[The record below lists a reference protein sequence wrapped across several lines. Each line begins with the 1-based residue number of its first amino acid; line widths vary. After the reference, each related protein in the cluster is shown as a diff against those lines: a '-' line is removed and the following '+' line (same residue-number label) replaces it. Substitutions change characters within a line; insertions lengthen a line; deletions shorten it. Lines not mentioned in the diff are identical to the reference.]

1 MAMREGLV
9 QEDIQKILDVA
20 IHAPSGSNS
29 QPWKFIVRGS
39 TISIIAI
46 PEKDH
51 PILNYRNRGT
61 WVAHG
66 ALIENIIIAASSYG
80 YEALVGNYFSDGN
93 NQNLVTNIS
102 LEKKN
107 IAPDTLY
114 PFIQKRTTNRKR
126 YAQTVLTP
134 EQKDALIKEAARG
147 GSEEVIIIEDPDE
160 RKEVAKALAM
170 NEIVMLENRPLHKLF
185 FDEIVWT
192 DSEEKEKKSGLYL
205 KTMEL
210 ALPQEKALNLFRFW
224 PLMRLANAL
233 GISKKIAEE
242 NSGVYATGAAMIILP
257 VADKDK
263 SFITAGRMMQRIWLQ
278 THRMDMHGQLITGI
292 FFLHQ
297 NLESP
302 ASLLSLTH
310 RELMR
315 TAYDTIS
322 RIVRIPN
329 GKIVALL
336 LRIGKSDQPSAFSSR
351 KAADITWA

>member
-1 MAMREGLV
+1 MKE
-9 QEDIQKILDVA
+9 EIQKILDIAVY
-20 IHAPSGSNS
+20 APSGSNS
-29 QPWKFIVRGS
+29 QPWKFIVRDNA
-39 TISIIAI
+39 ISIIAT

-51 PILNYRNRGT
+51 PILNYKNRGT
-61 WVAHG
+61 WAAHG
-66 ALIENIIIAASSYG
+66 ALIENIIIAASQYG
-80 YEALVGNYFSDGN
+80 YEAQMGNYFSDSN

-114 PFIQKRTTNRKR
+114 PFIQKRITNRKR
-126 YAQTVLTP
+126 YAQIALTP
-134 EQKDALIKEAARG
+134 EQKKAIIKEAARG
-147 GSEEVIIIEDPDE
+147 GNEEVIIIEDPDQ

-210 ALPQEKALNLFRFW
+210 AFPQEKALNLFRFW

-242 NSGVYATGAAMIILP
+242 NSSIYATGTAMIILP
-257 VADKDK
+257 AADKDE
-263 SFITAGRMMQRIWLQ
+263 SFIIAGRMMQRIWLQ

-302 ASLLSLTH
+302 ASVLSPAH
-310 RELMR
+310 REIIR
-315 TAYDTIS
+315 TAYDTVS
-322 RIVRIPN
+322 RTARIPN
-329 GKIVALL
+329 GKILALL